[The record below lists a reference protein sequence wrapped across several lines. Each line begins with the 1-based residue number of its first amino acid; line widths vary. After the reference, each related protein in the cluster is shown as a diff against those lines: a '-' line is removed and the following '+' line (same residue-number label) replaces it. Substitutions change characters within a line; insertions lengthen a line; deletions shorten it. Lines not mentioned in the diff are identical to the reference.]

1 MSFGLYSCFA
11 LPLTPSSRPLNS
23 IGVPYYRETLLSAL
37 PNSSIS
43 DVGAPPPKF
52 SSNDLAHLTKASFG
66 FYGPNRRRAHRNQ
79 IEDTRSADKTSLAI
93 RAPKFLSE
101 KARDSAKSSLAEA
114 VIEAQVDHAA
124 AALGTTELESLKPDV
139 PALYQNV
146 EIQFSKYGVDDFD
159 FEFYNKTRYAGLEN
173 HIANSYANSL
183 LQVLHFTPLVRN
195 LALQHAATDCLSEKC
210 LLCEL
215 GFLSDML
222 QKTEGSSCHASNLLK
237 CLANHPPGK
246 LPDMCPQVMNKLANI
261 LKHPGLGSSR
271 KILDTARSTR
281 TCKISL
287 GSCCK
292 PWPMTTGP
300 SHPLRRPWKR

>member
-1 MSFGLYSCFA
+1 M
-11 LPLTPSSRPLNS
+11 
-23 IGVPYYRETLLSAL
+23 PYYRETLLSAL
-37 PNSSIS
+37 PNIFIS

-52 SSNDLAHLTKASFG
+52 SQNDLAHLTKASFG
-66 FYGPNRRRAHRNQ
+66 LYGPNRRHAHRNQ
-79 IEDTRSADKTSLAI
+79 AEDTRSADKTSLAI

-124 AALGTTELESLKPDV
+124 ALGTTELESTKPDV

-237 CLANHPPGK
+237 CLSNHPPGK
-246 LPDMCPQVMNKLANI
+246 FVLCKSGQA
-261 LKHPGLGSSR
+261 SR
-271 KILDTARSTR
+271 LLT
-281 TCKISL
+281 
-287 GSCCK
+287 
-292 PWPMTTGP
+292 
-300 SHPLRRPWKR
+300 

>member
-1 MSFGLYSCFA
+1 M
-11 LPLTPSSRPLNS
+11 LTKHDSPLNS

-37 PNSSIS
+37 PNMFIS

-52 SSNDLAHLTKASFG
+52 SQNDLAQMTKAQFG
-66 FYGPNRRRAHRNQ
+66 FYGPSRRHTHRNQ
-79 IEDTRSADKTSLAI
+79 AEDTRSADKGSLAI

-101 KARDSAKSSLAEA
+101 KARDAAKSSLAEA
-114 VIEAQVDHAA
+114 VIEAQVDQVAH
-124 AALGTTELESLKPDV
+124 ALGTTELESLKPDV

-210 LLCEL
+210 LLCEI

-237 CLANHPPGK
+237 CLANHPPGESTM
-246 LPDMCPQVMNKLANI
+246 PMINRAGNSADTT
-261 LKHPGLGSSR
+261 KH
-271 KILDTARSTR
+271 LD
-281 TCKISL
+281 
-287 GSCCK
+287 
-292 PWPMTTGP
+292 
-300 SHPLRRPWKR
+300 